1 LCQGRF
7 STLLRQK
14 VAVPVKS
21 VDRRERNWMQVME
34 EYDSEE
40 QSVEDDDDVEEGD
53 SADGYE
59 EDFVVPDD
67 VIVYDSGK
75 VVRQKK
81 APPVGPFGRP
91 PANQKDCIIKT
102 RDGEIITIT
111 WNLPPPGD
119 DSDDEFQPEEM
130 DEELDDDEFQG
141 DDEFQPDEM
150 SVSEEEVIY
159 DPRGRNSGKQK

>member
-1 LCQGRF
+1 
-7 STLLRQK
+7 LRQK
-14 VAVPVKS
+14 VAVPVKN

-34 EYDSEE
+34 DYDSEE
-40 QSVEDDDDVEEGD
+40 QSVEDEEEEEGD

-81 APPVGPFGRP
+81 AAVGPFGRP
-91 PANQKDCIIKT
+91 PANQKDCIIET
-102 RDGEIITIT
+102 RDGEIITVT

-141 DDEFQPDEM
+141 DDEELDDEM